1 MNKRKSRRRI
11 LVKKVDD
18 SSSQGSHSLG
28 RNFID
33 GMNSILRITTP
44 IPELY
49 VLHNVSLLLLL
60 LNKPSFLSSFEM
72 SYKSLHTS

>member
-44 IPELY
+44 IPLAVC
-49 VLHNVSLLLLL
+49 VLHNVSLLLL
-60 LNKPSFLSSFEM
+60 
-72 SYKSLHTS
+72 